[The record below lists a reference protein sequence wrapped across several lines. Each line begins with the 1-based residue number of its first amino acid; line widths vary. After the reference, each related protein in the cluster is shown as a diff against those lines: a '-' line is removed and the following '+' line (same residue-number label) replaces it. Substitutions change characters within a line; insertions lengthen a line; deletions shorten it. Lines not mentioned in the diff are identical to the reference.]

1 MSQLKS
7 LQTVATFG
15 LFPHNVENR
24 VDEFSSFCVMAF
36 RPIVPGPALPEH
48 KIVRPKYLAERA
60 GAYRVHGARLQV
72 DEDRSWNV
80 FPPRRLVVINVYAF
94 QLEIGVTVV
103 RAGWIYTVLVGYH
116 LPKLCEKERKKG
128 GGVGGE
134 ENKQEENCGEGEK
147 KEKKGMMER
156 YVIKSVTIL

>member
-1 MSQLKS
+1 M
-7 LQTVATFG
+7 
-15 LFPHNVENR
+15 
-24 VDEFSSFCVMAF
+24 
-36 RPIVPGPALPEH
+36 
-48 KIVRPKYLAERA
+48 
-60 GAYRVHGARLQV
+60 
-72 DEDRSWNV
+72 
-80 FPPRRLVVINVYAF
+80 
-94 QLEIGVTVV
+94 V

-116 LPKLCEKERKKG
+116 LPKLCEKERKKE